1 MAQSALNSEL
11 APLHR
16 LLRKVGH
23 KRRRLRLMIGVFGIL
38 AGIAFVALVLFVL
51 DWLLELTV
59 PQRVVLFAFAAVLA
73 LLASRR
79 WVLPWFARLESEL
92 DLAIL
97 VQKHFGI
104 DSDLVAALQF
114 ERPEAAEWGSVEL
127 EQTVIRQVASQAAQ
141 LPLIEDVPRAP
152 LKKRILATV
161 CGMALIAGLVVLFP
175 EHVTVFT
182 KRLLLQNVDYP
193 RATRI
198 VEVSL
203 NGQPIAWD
211 KPDQELKCGAGGIV
225 EIEVVAGGRIP
236 KEGQAVFRTLDDR
249 RDLRIAITPAEDRP
263 DQASSSSQK
272 IFLGR
277 LNGLDRP
284 CRVRLTLG
292 DATSQWV
299 SLTTVPPPVVLPWFA
314 CQDNL
319 SAHFEPEIICGKT
332 QISVRQGSRVIVGL
346 TSQSELR
353 PVIATI
359 GGVETRLQKGM
370 PKEIETRLSKSLVP
384 VMNAQNGRLNHKEG
398 VQRSLLE
405 VWWLDPTQTP
415 LEKMEYPVRIHFSVR
430 DQFGLEPSTPVEV
443 FVGVRPDYPPQLEA
457 RAIARLVLPS
467 AQPSLYVTARDDV
480 GLRELRVLGKVIRA
494 DGEEGSTCQW
504 VLWRSQGELVRVM
517 DGKYKVDLRQLQTK
531 KGEKIELVAVAE
543 DERGTGQPGMATQT
557 DAIIMEVTDLAGI
570 LAVMAEA
577 DRESAAQLQE
587 MINYQLDV
595 GGGQ

>member
-1 MAQSALNSEL
+1 MAQSPLNSEL

-23 KRRRLRLMIGVFGIL
+23 KRRRLRLMIGLFGIL
-38 AGIAFVALVLFVL
+38 AGLAFVTITLFVL
-51 DWLLELTV
+51 DWLLELTS
-59 PQRVVLFAFAAVLA
+59 PQRVVVFAFAGVLA

-92 DLAIL
+92 DLALL

-175 EHVTVFT
+175 EHATVFT
-182 KRLLLQNVDYP
+182 KRLLLHNIDYP

-198 VEVSL
+198 VEVSV

-211 KPDQELKCGAGGIV
+211 KPDQEVKCGAGGIV
-225 EIEVVAGGRIP
+225 EIEVVAGGKIP
-236 KEGQAVFRTLDDR
+236 KAGQALLRTLDGR
-249 RDLRIAITPAEDRP
+249 RDLKIPLAPAEDRLN
-263 DQASSSSQK
+263 QAASSSQK
-272 IFLGR
+272 AFLGR

-284 CRVRLTLG
+284 CRFRFTLG

-299 SLTTVPPPVVLPWFA
+299 SLTLVPPPVVLPWIA
-314 CQDNL
+314 YQDNL
-319 SAHFEPEIICGKT
+319 SRHAEPEVIFGKT
-332 QISVRQGSRVIVGL
+332 QVSLRQGARVVVGLASQSKLMPVVAKMGGTETALQQGMPELVKARLSESLFTEISVQN
-346 TSQSELR
+346 
-353 PVIATI
+353 
-359 GGVETRLQKGM
+359 GGVLE
-370 PKEIETRLSKSLVP
+370 
-384 VMNAQNGRLNHKEG
+384 KEG
-398 VQRSLLE
+398 GKRLPLDI
-405 VWWLDPTQTP
+405 WWLDPVNTP
-415 LEKMEYPVRIHFSVR
+415 LEKLEYPVRISFTIR
-430 DQFGLEPSTPVEV
+430 DQFGLEPSVPVEI
-443 FVGVRPDYPPQLEA
+443 FVAVRPDYPPQLEA
-457 RAIARLVLPS
+457 RAIARLVLPL
-467 AQPSLYVTARDDV
+467 AQPSLYVHARDDV
-480 GLRELRVLGKVIRA
+480 GLRELRVLGKVIQQ
-494 DGEEGSTCQW
+494 DGEEGTTCQW
-504 VLWRSQGELVRVM
+504 SLWHSQGELVRVV
-517 DGKYKVDLRQLQTK
+517 DEKYKVDLRQLQTK
-531 KGEKIELVAVAE
+531 KGDKIELVVVAE
-543 DERGTGQPGMATQT
+543 DERGTDQPGVATQS
-557 DAIIMEVTDLAGI
+557 DPILMEVTDLAGI

-587 MINYQLDV
+587 MINHQLDV